1 MAAENPKF
9 YQNQVEGNRKCVH
22 GAWVAENP
30 KFYRNQ
36 VGGNGKSVFMGP
48 ERPKIIKLIRMFTT
62 SEKVSGEPCKQ
73 GPKKL
78 QQI

>member
-22 GAWVAENP
+22 GAWV
-30 KFYRNQ
+30 
-36 VGGNGKSVFMGP
+36 FMGP
-48 ERPKIIKLIRMFTT
+48 ERPRVIKLIRMFTT

-78 QQI
+78 EQN